1 MKFEIPPQRRDRL
14 ERWLKILPRMLL
26 RMPDYDR
33 AYMMTAIEE
42 YAKHNLAKS
51 QINKYDA
58 VRSRR
63 LSRNQRQITQ
73 FIVIIAGA
81 LTFSVAPQL
90 LAKQAG
96 RGSLAISAGLLGG
109 GLASFYA
116 HSNATKVLTGIKLK
130 QNTQNTRKAILDNKN

>member
-1 MKFEIPPQRRDRL
+1 MIPEIPPNRKDRL
-14 ERWLKILPRMLL
+14 ERWLKISPRILF
-26 RMPDYDR
+26 RMPDFDR
-33 AYMMTAIEE
+33 ANIIAAIKE
-42 YAKHNLAKS
+42 YAEYNLANS
-51 QINKYDA
+51 QIAKYDA

-63 LSRNQRQITQ
+63 LSRNNRQITQ
-73 FIVIIAGA
+73 FIVILAGA

-96 RGSLAISAGLLGG
+96 RGPWAISAGLLGG

-130 QNTQNTRKAILDNKN
+130 NSTQNTRKTILDNTK

>member
-1 MKFEIPPQRRDRL
+1 MIQEIPSKRKDRL
-14 ERWLKILPRMLL
+14 ERWLKIPARILS

-33 AYMMTAIEE
+33 ADIIAAIKE
-42 YAKHNLAKS
+42 YAKYNLANS
-51 QINKYDA
+51 QIAKYDA

-63 LSRNQRQITQ
+63 LSRNHRQITQ
-73 FIVIIAGA
+73 FIVILGGS
-81 LTFSVAPQL
+81 LTFAVAPQL

-96 RGSLAISAGLLGG
+96 RGPWAISAGLLGG

-130 QNTQNTRKAILDNKN
+130 NSTQNTRKAILDNKK